1 MKARNLSLF
10 EESRLHLRDSIE
22 LSLDSL
28 REYGRRYEHWATAYS
43 GGKDSSATVTFIA
56 WAIREGHVPAP
67 KTWTVLGNKREQV
80 RQLGNAVTP
89 PVMKQILQRCAATF
103 N

>member
-1 MKARNLSLF
+1 MKARKQSLF

-22 LSLDSL
+22 FSLDSL
-28 REYGRRYEHWATAYS
+28 REYGKRYRHWTTAYS

-67 KTWTVLGNKREQV
+67 ETWTVLLSDGSPAP
-80 RQLGNAVTP
+80 GWH
-89 PVMKQILQRCAATF
+89 
-103 N
+103 